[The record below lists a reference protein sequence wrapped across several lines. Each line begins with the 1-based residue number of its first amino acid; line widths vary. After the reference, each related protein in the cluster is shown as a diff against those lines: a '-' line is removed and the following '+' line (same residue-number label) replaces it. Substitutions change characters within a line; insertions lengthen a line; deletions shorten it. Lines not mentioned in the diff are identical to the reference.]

1 MDFKYTLSFA
11 TGTGSYSN
19 TQGNVAWVNANAPR
33 QTAPLA
39 FDQTHKFIGNF
50 DLRYKGQEG
59 PRLGDM
65 YPLENFGINVL
76 LVASSGL
83 PYTPV
88 QILNEATLGAFAP
101 IVLDTR
107 NSETG
112 PWTLSIDLKAERSF
126 NVGNF
131 KLSPYFWVKNLL
143 DRDNVVQVWEGSGR
157 PNSTGWLE
165 TPEGQS
171 FANVHSAV
179 DDATGLTGE
188 EKYEIAQFTPLN
200 YASPRQIY
208 FGLRASF

>member
-1 MDFKYTLSFA
+1 M
-11 TGTGSYSN
+11 
-19 TQGNVAWVNANAPR
+19 NANSPK

-50 DLRYKGQEG
+50 DLRYSAQEG
-59 PRLGDM
+59 PRFGDI
-65 YPLENFGINVL
+65 YPLENSGVNVL

-101 IVLDTR
+101 INLDTR

-112 PWTLSIDLKAERSF
+112 PWTLTIDLKAEKSF

-131 KLSPYFWVKNLL
+131 KIAPYLWIKNLL
-143 DRDNVVQVWEGSGR
+143 DRDNAIQVWEGSGR
-157 PNSTGWLE
+157 PNTTGWLE
-165 TPEGQS
+165 TTEGQTFVNNTS
-171 FANVHSAV
+171 DV

-188 EKYEIAQFTPLN
+188 EKYEIAQNHPLN
-200 YASPRQIY
+200 YANPRQIY

>member
-19 TQGNVAWVNANAPR
+19 SQGNVAWVNANAPR
-33 QTAPLA
+33 QTAPLS

-50 DLRYKGQEG
+50 DLRYSAQEG
-59 PRLGDM
+59 PRFGDI
-65 YPLENFGINVL
+65 YPLENFGVNVL
-76 LVASSGL
+76 LITSSGL

-101 IVLDTR
+101 IALDTR

-112 PWTLSIDLKAERSF
+112 PWTLSIDLKAEKSF
-126 NVGNF
+126 NVGSF
-131 KLSPYFWVKNLL
+131 KLAPYLWIKNLL

-165 TPEGQS
+165 TLEGQTFVS
-171 FANVHSAV
+171 NTSVV

-188 EKYEIAQFTPLN
+188 EKYEIAQNHPLN
-200 YASPRQIY
+200 YANPRQIY
-208 FGLRASF
+208 FGLRAAF